1 MGKTTPEVSAD
12 ISAALK
18 RLTDSGRGGMGSM
31 FKVLAITEPNL
42 TVVAGLS
49 EEPQVSGDETE

>member
-31 FKVLAITEPNL
+31 FKVLAVTEPNL
-42 TVVAGLS
+42 TMVAGLS
-49 EEPQVSGDETE
+49 DEPPARGGETA

>member
-12 ISAALK
+12 ISNALK

-31 FKVLAITEPNL
+31 FKVLAISEPNL
-42 TVVAGLS
+42 TSVAGLS
-49 EEPQVSGDETE
+49 DEHSESGAETP